1 MVWAFWYVY
10 SLHEKINVM
19 TDDQPSETDFRT
31 FFASVPLFAEL
42 PPEALADLATACHL
56 LQVDRG
62 EYLFMQEDSAHSVY
76 VVRQGWIAIV
86 LQNADGRELVL
97 AEMRPGDVF
106 GENALITGLP
116 RSAGAIAHEPTEL
129 VRITGRTFLSVL
141 DREPLLARH
150 LLVLAAQRLSEG
162 NDRERA
168 LAFLDAGAR
177 IARVLLTLDE
187 MDRQTADKGYITVS
201 QDELAQRTGLTRQTV
216 ARFLGDWRRQDYLLT
231 GRGRIMLLRRDVLHK
246 LEAETLW

>member
-1 MVWAFWYVY
+1 MAVNQLSEPDISAF
-10 SLHEKINVM
+10 LA
-19 TDDQPSETDFRT
+19 D
-31 FFASVPLFAEL
+31 VPLFAGLSPQTLAEL
-42 PPEALADLATACHL
+42 AAASHL
-56 LQVDRG
+56 LQVDKG
-62 EYLFMQEDSAHSVY
+62 AYLFMQEDSAHSVY
-76 VVRQGWIAIV
+76 VVRRGWIVIV

-129 VRITGRTFLSVL
+129 VRIAGTAFLAVL
-141 DREPLLARH
+141 DKEPLLARH
-150 LLVLAAQRLSEG
+150 LLVLAAKRLSEG

-187 MDRQTADKGYITVS
+187 MDRETADRGYITVS

-231 GRGRIMLLRRDVLHK
+231 GRGRIMLLRRNVLRE
-246 LEAETLW
+246 LESETVW